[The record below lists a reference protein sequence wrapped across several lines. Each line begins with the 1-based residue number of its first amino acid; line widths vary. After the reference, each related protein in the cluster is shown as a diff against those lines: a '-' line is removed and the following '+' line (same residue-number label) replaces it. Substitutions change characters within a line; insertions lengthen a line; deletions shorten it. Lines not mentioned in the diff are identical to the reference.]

1 MISSVQFSP
10 VPQSCLT
17 VCNPMDC
24 SMPGFPVQHQLAQT
38 HVHQVGDAIQII
50 SSSVVPFSSC
60 LQSFPVSGSYPMNQF
75 FASGGQSVGVLAS
88 MLVLP
93 MNIQDWFPLGWTGW
107 ICLLSKGLSRVFSS
121 TTVQKHG
128 FFSTQFSFLFFF
140 YFLFFIIFF
149 NYYFFYC
156 SGFCHIL
163 KWSSHGFTCV
173 PHPNAPSHLPLHL
186 IPLGL
191 PSAPGPSACL
201 MYPTWAGDLFHP
213 R

>member
-24 SMPGFPVQHQLAQT
+24 SMPGFPVQYQLAQT

-121 TTVQKHG
+121 ATVQKHG
-128 FFSTQFSFLFFF
+128 FFSTQFSFFFTF
-140 YFLFFIIFF
+140 YFLLFF
-149 NYYFFYC
+149 
-156 SGFCHIL
+156 
-163 KWSSHGFTCV
+163 
-173 PHPNAPSHLPLHL
+173 
-186 IPLGL
+186 
-191 PSAPGPSACL
+191 
-201 MYPTWAGDLFHP
+201 
-213 R
+213 